1 MKKHL
6 IGAFALL
13 AFTAAPAMAADM
25 AVKAPAPVVLPSW
38 TGFYIGVNAG
48 GGYSSI
54 DTSAGDV
61 RSTDGFFALANV
73 VAVQNGGSQSFNGS
87 GALAGGQIGYL
98 YETGKFI
105 FGVEVSADW
114 TNIRG
119 SINVNPTVY
128 PVTPP
133 STFAWN
139 LRGSADSMVLFTG
152 RVGYD
157 FGSWFPYVTGGGAY
171 ARLKYNVNFVDTF
184 YPTNN
189 TFAFRDDN
197 FGWVLGVGAEYKLTE
212 NWLLRGEYLHV
223 EFGDFGGRGL
233 ISCNAPGVPNCAAG
247 GNTVLFTYNARI
259 REDIGRVA
267 LSYRFGGPVVAR
279 Y

>member
-1 MKKHL
+1 MSTT
-6 IGAFALL
+6 L
-13 AFTAAPAMAADM
+13 AHGPEPSYC
-25 AVKAPAPVVLPSW
+25 VGRILPGKPLSPPQW
-38 TGFYIGVNAG
+38 ATCWKYGW
-48 GGYSSI
+48 
-54 DTSAGDV
+54 DE
-61 RSTDGFFALANV
+61 STT
-73 VAVQNGGSQSFNGS
+73 VAS
-87 GALAGGQIGYL
+87 
-98 YETGKFI
+98 
-105 FGVEVSADW
+105 
-114 TNIRG
+114 
-119 SINVNPTVY
+119 
-128 PVTPP
+128 
-133 STFAWN
+133 
-139 LRGSADSMVLFTG
+139 